1 MSASPLVDLRSQR
14 FLLDEVIDLPGLLA
28 LPDFAG
34 RDREAVEAVLEAA
47 HDLAARVFL
56 PQAAEADREEPRFEE
71 GRVRL
76 PQSTGA
82 VTAAYAEGGF
92 NAASA
97 PLAHGG
103 LGLPYSVA
111 LACDGLFM
119 GANTAA
125 AGYGLLTRGAAHL
138 LLAHGSAEQIHRYAE
153 PLLAGRYFGTMCLS
167 EPQAGSSLGDIRT
180 RALPQPDGSYLLEGQ
195 KMWISGG
202 EHELGE
208 TIIHLVLARIEGA
221 PAGTR
226 GLSLFVV
233 PRNHIDADGRV
244 GARNDVQLAGLNH
257 KLGQRGIVNTVLKF
271 GERGECKAEL
281 VGEPQQGLAAMFH
294 MMNEARIGVGM
305 GAVMLAYRGYLYALE
320 YARERRQGRPPGQR
334 DAGTPP
340 VPIIEHAD
348 VRRLLLRQRAI
359 VEGGHAVCLYAARLV
374 DEKAHASDPQQASD
388 AACLLD
394 FMTPIVK
401 AWCAEYAV
409 QASDHAIQ
417 VLGGY
422 GYSREY
428 PVEQLWRD
436 NRLNPIHEGTN
447 GIQAIDLLGRKAL
460 ADNGAALRLL
470 IRRIELTL
478 AEAVADP
485 DWVEATVMLRVL
497 AQKVGVAAASVG
509 SRLQRGEAVTAL
521 ANASHFL
528 NAAGH
533 LVVGWLWLKQ
543 ALAARRARDQG
554 RIDAAFCAGK
564 QQTCRYFLRQELPNA
579 LHAINLVAGYDDSVE
594 AMSPEW
600 F

>member
-1 MSASPLVDLRSQR
+1 MTSSPLVDPRNQA
-14 FLLDEVIDLPGLLA
+14 FLLNEVIDLPELLR
-28 LPDFAG
+28 LPAFL
-34 RDREAVEAVLEAA
+34 EHEPSSMEAVLEAA
-47 HDLAARVFL
+47 HQLATEVFL
-56 PQAAEADREEPRFEE
+56 PQAAEADREEPVFED

-76 PQSTGA
+76 PASTYA
-82 VTAAYAEGGF
+82 VTRAYAEGGF

-97 PLAHGG
+97 PLEHGG
-103 LGLPYSVA
+103 LGLPYTVA

-125 AGYGLLTRGAAHL
+125 SGYGLLTRGAAHL
-138 LLAHGSAEQIHRYAE
+138 LLAHGSDEQIRRYAQ
-153 PLLAGRYFGTMCLS
+153 PLLAGRFFGTMCLS
-167 EPQAGSSLGDIRT
+167 EPQAGSSLGDIGT
-180 RALPQPDGSYLLEGQ
+180 RAIAQPDGSYRLEGQ
-195 KMWISGG
+195 KMWISSG

-208 TIIHLVLARIEGA
+208 TIVHLVLARIEGA
-221 PAGTR
+221 PVGTR
-226 GLSLFVV
+226 GISLFVV
-233 PRNHIDADGRV
+233 PRNRIDEEGRV
-244 GARNDVQLAGLNH
+244 GERNDVQLAGLNH

-271 GERGECKAEL
+271 GERGDCYAEL
-281 VGEPQQGLAAMFH
+281 VGEPHQGLAAMFH

-305 GAVMLAYRGYLYALE
+305 GAVMLAYRGYLYALD

-334 DAGTPP
+334 DAAAAP
-340 VPIIEHAD
+340 VPIIQHAD

-359 VEGGHAVCLYAARLV
+359 VEGGYALCLYAARLV
-374 DEKAHASDPQQASD
+374 DEKAHATDPQQAAD

-401 AWCAEYAV
+401 AWCAEFGV

-417 VLGGY
+417 ILGGY
-422 GYSREY
+422 GYTRDY

-470 IRRIELTL
+470 IRRIEQTL
-478 AEAVADP
+478 SEAALEP
-485 DWVEATVMLRVL
+485 EWVEATVMLRVL

-509 SRLQRGEAVTAL
+509 SRLQRGEAELAL
-521 ANASHFL
+521 ANASHYL
-528 NAAGH
+528 TAAGH

-543 ALAARRARDQG
+543 ALAAQRAFAQG
-554 RIDAAFCAGK
+554 RVSAEFCAGK
-564 QQTCRYFLRQELPNA
+564 QQTCRFFLNQELPIA
-579 LHAINLVAGYDDSVE
+579 IHAIGLVAGFE
-594 AMSPEW
+594 ASAQAMRPEW